1 MREIKYTN
9 ERGQSLVISDQD
21 NYALLNITGLNPPTA
36 IIQTNRIANFDG
48 TAFTGSVVNQRN
60 IVITM
65 QLLGDAE
72 DSRLNLYEVFKIK
85 RKGTFYYRSDII
97 EARIEGYVEAVEV
110 VPMSWP
116 VVAMI
121 SLVCNKPYF
130 EALDEIIADI
140 TSIDSHLEFPLELVS
155 GGIELGTLQTF
166 QEVNVI
172 NHGDIPVGMII
183 HFRSTGAVVNP
194 KLLNTQTLE
203 FIELSTTMESGD
215 EITINTE
222 VGQKRIERNRGGVII
237 NLFNSL
243 VIGSTFLQ
251 LHEGDNVLYGSA
263 TSGSTA
269 LLIEVQYRTKYSGV

>member
-1 MREIKYTN
+1 MREIKFTN
-9 ERGQSLVISDQD
+9 ERGQSLVISDHD

-48 TAFTGSVVNQRN
+48 TTFIGSVVNQRN
-60 IVITM
+60 IVITL
-65 QLLGDAE
+65 QLLGEAE
-72 DSRLNLYEVFKIK
+72 VSRLKLYDVFKIK
-85 RKGTFYYRSDII
+85 RKGTFYYRSDLI
-97 EARIEGYVEAVEV
+97 EAMIEGYVEAVEV
-110 VPMSWP
+110 MPMSWP

-121 SLVCNKPYF
+121 SLICNKPYF
-130 EALDEIIADI
+130 EAMNDIIADV
-140 TSIDSHLEFPLELVS
+140 TSIDAHLEFPLELTSV
-155 GGIELGTLQTF
+155 GIELGTLQTL

-183 HFRSTGAVVNP
+183 RFRSTGAVVNP

-203 FIELSTTMESGD
+203 FIELDTTMESGD
-215 EITINTE
+215 EITINIE
-222 VGQKRIERNRGGVII
+222 VGQKRIERNRGGVIA

-263 TSGSTA
+263 SSGSTA